1 MLRIT
6 DEGRVPLEGPIA
18 GVATH
23 PLAFTWD
30 PVTGALWALFPA
42 GGDSTEIRSL
52 AGNAFTQTAETTSVR
67 GIRRAAGAS
76 AGLLFPEEGAQRLA
90 ARVHQLPA
98 VQWTARL
105 TSSIQA
111 ESAGATLDRVGDVV
125 AGSNGTLFLLM
136 ENVIVRLTP
145 TMASAAR

>member
-1 MLRIT
+1 
-6 DEGRVPLEGPIA
+6 
-18 GVATH
+18 
-23 PLAFTWD
+23 LAFTWD